1 MKISITLF
9 IIGIAAISLK
19 LTDFLLLD
27 WIFILPLF
35 APIVF
40 VAVCI
45 VAAVIF
51 NFSFLGDEDEY

>member
-9 IIGIAAISLK
+9 IVGIAALSLK
-19 LTDFLLLD
+19 LTGFLLVSWL
-27 WIFILPLF
+27 FILPLF
-35 APIVF
+35 APIAF
-40 VAVCI
+40 VAACI